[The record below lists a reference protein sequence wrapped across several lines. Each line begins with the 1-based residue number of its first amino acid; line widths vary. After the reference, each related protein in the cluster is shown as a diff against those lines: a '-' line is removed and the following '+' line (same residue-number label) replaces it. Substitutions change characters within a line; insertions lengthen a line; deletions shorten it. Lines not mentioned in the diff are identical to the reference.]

1 MLAIYVLYQ
10 LQAIIVWTILA
21 LFLAVALS
29 PPVNWL
35 TRHGWPR
42 TPSILIVYVVVLL
55 VLSAIV
61 ALVLPALVT
70 QVRQLAS
77 VLQQP
82 GGLSAAIDRIAS
94 PLGLSGLVASWRPQL
109 DRLPGQ
115 VATSLGS
122 VGSLTTVT
130 SGTIGSIAAL
140 LSVAVLGFFFMHD
153 GAALVKSAVGLL
165 PESQRPTAY
174 RISNGSAEAISG
186 YIRGNLAISLIAGVT
201 VFVGMEVLGIPYA
214 LPLALL
220 LAILDLIPMVGA
232 QLGAVPV
239 VLAALMISPLKA
251 VIILA
256 FIIVYSQIESNVLNP
271 LVYGRRDQLPA
282 LTVFLAF
289 LVGSIL
295 FGILGALI
303 AIPVANII
311 RILFREWRAS
321 RMRDTLSSDADE
333 ADAN

>member
-1 MLAIYVLYQ
+1 MTRSSTPPPSASRISSGAEISNWTVARLALVVLVTALLFVVAVYVLYQ

-29 PPVNWL
+29 PAVNWL

-42 TPSILIVYVVVLL
+42 TPSILLVYVVVLL

-82 GGLSAAIDRIAS
+82 GGLSVAIDRVAS

-115 VATSLGS
+115 VAASLGS

-140 LSVAVLGFFFMHD
+140 LSVAVLGF
-153 GAALVKSAVGLL
+153 
-165 PESQRPTAY
+165 
-174 RISNGSAEAISG
+174 
-186 YIRGNLAISLIAGVT
+186 
-201 VFVGMEVLGIPYA
+201 
-214 LPLALL
+214 
-220 LAILDLIPMVGA
+220 
-232 QLGAVPV
+232 
-239 VLAALMISPLKA
+239 
-251 VIILA
+251 
-256 FIIVYSQIESNVLNP
+256 
-271 LVYGRRDQLPA
+271 
-282 LTVFLAF
+282 
-289 LVGSIL
+289 
-295 FGILGALI
+295 
-303 AIPVANII
+303 
-311 RILFREWRAS
+311 
-321 RMRDTLSSDADE
+321 
-333 ADAN
+333 